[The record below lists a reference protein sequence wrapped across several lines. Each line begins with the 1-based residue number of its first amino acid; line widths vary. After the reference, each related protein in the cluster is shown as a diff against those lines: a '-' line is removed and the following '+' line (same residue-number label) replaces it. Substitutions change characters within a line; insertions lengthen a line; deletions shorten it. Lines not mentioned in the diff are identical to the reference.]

1 MSPKKARIYSI
12 LLDSVQLTPFLF
24 EYQFRT
30 FNCAGSS
37 SISHHPNPIQ
47 LPRVIEWGVGVNN
60 LSPPSPP
67 PAQYYLPAMVLGGTS
82 GKLQLSSIETL
93 PVHQN
98 FSCQKSQLER
108 SKLDKNEQINQQ
120 IVKAEQGNSRKKLKP
135 VKSKSVQITFSSG
148 GQKCLCY
155 K

>member
-1 MSPKKARIYSI
+1 MGGG
-12 LLDSVQLTPFLF
+12 
-24 EYQFRT
+24 E
-30 FNCAGSS
+30 
-37 SISHHPNPIQ
+37 
-47 LPRVIEWGVGVNN
+47 
-60 LSPPSPP
+60 
-67 PAQYYLPAMVLGGTS
+67 GGTS

-135 VKSKSVQITFSSG
+135 VKLKSTLNSQVVAKNVTSESVG
-148 GQKCLCY
+148 TPGQGDDRCVL
-155 K
+155 

>member
-1 MSPKKARIYSI
+1 MLSRSDMPSA
-12 LLDSVQLTPFLF
+12 LGLVPFDPPIHLCEGNF
-24 EYQFRT
+24 FYNHPHVPQFPSFTDHNMTKGLR
-30 FNCAGSS
+30 GE
-37 SISHHPNPIQ
+37 
-47 LPRVIEWGVGVNN
+47 VVGGGRG
-60 LSPPSPP
+60 
-67 PAQYYLPAMVLGGTS
+67 GGTS

-135 VKSKSVQITFSSG
+135 VQITFSSG
-148 GQKCLCY
+148 GQKCY